1 MGITATVI
9 VVPTLWADFIY
20 PYWKSAYEHWSMNR
34 QISEFESAIVII
46 PAYSCDW
53 VTAGNIFNELN
64 DESKDGEVDLHRFGF
79 TVSEAW
85 YGEEIYL
92 MPDGASSML
101 VATQYGS
108 VTLFKD
114 GLVVY
119 ISTQQR
125 NLNGND
131 ESIALTLRNEN
142 GVEITREITI
152 DMREQTVTA
161 NAFADYGNQV
171 GEMTQAD
178 GLEYYKSSLNELA
191 ITLGWTESDRIVGI
205 DGSNTILTWTG
216 DDYIIGG
223 DQSDFLSGEQGNNT
237 LVGRLGGDVFS
248 LHGDKVLDDIFDV
261 IKDFT
266 PGDGDVIHLSSIIGE
281 RVSPL
286 NYMHYLK
293 LEYGADYASLLVDQ
307 DGDATST
314 TWSEVARLE
323 YHSEFQVS
331 QYSLLELIER
341 GQITSSSHVPNVFRT
356 PDGNLASI

>member
-1 MGITATVI
+1 
-9 VVPTLWADFIY
+9 
-20 PYWKSAYEHWSMNR
+20 
-34 QISEFESAIVII
+34 
-46 PAYSCDW
+46 
-53 VTAGNIFNELN
+53 
-64 DESKDGEVDLHRFGF
+64 
-79 TVSEAW
+79 
-85 YGEEIYL
+85 
-92 MPDGASSML
+92 ML

-237 LVGRLGGDVFS
+237 LVGRLGVMCSACMETRCLMTS
-248 LHGDKVLDDIFDV
+248 LML
-261 IKDFT
+261 
-266 PGDGDVIHLSSIIGE
+266 
-281 RVSPL
+281 
-286 NYMHYLK
+286 
-293 LEYGADYASLLVDQ
+293 
-307 DGDATST
+307 
-314 TWSEVARLE
+314 
-323 YHSEFQVS
+323 
-331 QYSLLELIER
+331 
-341 GQITSSSHVPNVFRT
+341 
-356 PDGNLASI
+356 